1 MNGGYRN
8 EPDKTGEV
16 IPGAA
21 TVYSNVGESI
31 SELSNSNEVSTEKLI
46 ELCDRSVALYKSLL
60 EEENLEKI
68 LDKKL
73 EHKIEMIN
81 HISINLRNKYNI
93 KFGKQAHDDN
103 HMMNQLILLL
113 TAISVIQGIINIW
126 EFGSKWW
133 PPVVLNAL
141 LLVGLLLFYFTRYRY
156 YEKTGD
162 IDSSHSHADPPI
174 YCQG

>member
-16 IPGAA
+16 IPEAA
-21 TVYSNVGESI
+21 TVYSNVRESI
-31 SELSNSNEVSTEKLI
+31 SELSNSNEIDSEKLI
-46 ELCDRSVALYKSLL
+46 ELCDRSVALYNSLL
-60 EEENLEKI
+60 EEEDLEKI
-68 LDKKL
+68 LGKDL

-93 KFGKQAHDDN
+93 KFGKQAHEDS

-113 TAISVIQGIINIW
+113 TTISVIQYIINIFVF
-126 EFGSKWW
+126 ESTWW
-133 PPVVLNAL
+133 RVFFNILPASGL
-141 LLVGLLLFYFTRYRY
+141 LLLFYLKRYRPY
-156 YEKTGD
+156 DAGN
-162 IDSSHSHADPPI
+162 IDSHHTDPPI

>member
-8 EPDKTGEV
+8 EPGKTGEV
-16 IPGAA
+16 IPEAA
-21 TVYSNVGESI
+21 TVYSNVRKSI
-31 SELSNSNEVSTEKLI
+31 SELIDSNEIDSEKLI

-60 EEENLEKI
+60 EEEDLGKI
-68 LDKKL
+68 LGKDL

-93 KFGKQAHDDN
+93 KFGKQAHEDS

-113 TAISVIQGIINIW
+113 TTVSVIQCIINILAFESEW
-126 EFGSKWW
+126 LF
-133 PPVVLNAL
+133 PVILNSL
-141 LLVGLLLFYFTRYRY
+141 MVVGLLLFYFKRYRPY
-156 YEKTGD
+156 DTGD
-162 IDSSHSHADPPI
+162 IDSCHADPPI